1 MEAKALAAAASN
13 FSPPPLGGE
22 WMTPIFLIFIPAL
35 FALLM
40 PLFALMKIVELRFV
54 VALFCLLLCLMPLPF
69 LESIQESGVIIQN
82 INFFSFFEVT
92 LTMGFFELMFI
103 TFFSF
108 VSFVISLYGLSYE
121 VLSAPSEDLRRS
133 ISFLL
138 ALAGSFGM
146 LLSSNFGNLLFFYL
160 FTNTSIY
167 WLIKSNL
174 GTEAARKIY
183 LFSNFLSSSFLILGV
198 FTIYQTL
205 GSGDMYE
212 FGANLKNMDR
222 FSLYMAM
229 GLFLLSFFVKAEI
242 FPLNVWIVNLY
253 KESEPQNVAF
263 FSAVTTKAYF
273 IALIQLLAI
282 FFKLSPLLQEA
293 MILVGGISMVFAN
306 FHALRELS
314 IKRVLAYS
322 SMSQIGLIIM
332 GIGYNL
338 HQVNEGIFFHLI
350 NHSLAISLM
359 YLSVGYIAR
368 QYKGD
373 DTGLLRGCSI
383 AMPISSFF
391 FTLGAMSL
399 MGFPPFSG
407 FFSKL
412 LILKGF
418 ADYQLFTP
426 ILFIFLAS
434 LGEALLYFRIIR
446 TFYSNRPS
454 KLIKHTIVPNLMY
467 ASIMI
472 LGALVIY
479 LGVFP
484 SSLFFIVSSGVE
496 EFMNGKILIP
506 IGIRA
511 FQ

>member
-121 VLSAPSEDLRRS
+121 ALSAPSEDLRRS

-242 FPLNVWIVNLY
+242 FPLM
-253 KESEPQNVAF
+253 F
-263 FSAVTTKAYF
+263 G
-273 IALIQLLAI
+273 
-282 FFKLSPLLQEA
+282 LST
-293 MILVGGISMVFAN
+293 
-306 FHALRELS
+306 S
-314 IKRVLAYS
+314 IKRA
-322 SMSQIGLIIM
+322 
-332 GIGYNL
+332 NL
-338 HQVNEGIFFHLI
+338 KML
-350 NHSLAISLM
+350 
-359 YLSVGYIAR
+359 
-368 QYKGD
+368 
-373 DTGLLRGCSI
+373 
-383 AMPISSFF
+383 
-391 FTLGAMSL
+391 
-399 MGFPPFSG
+399 PFS
-407 FFSKL
+407 
-412 LILKGF
+412 
-418 ADYQLFTP
+418 Q
-426 ILFIFLAS
+426 
-434 LGEALLYFRIIR
+434 
-446 TFYSNRPS
+446 PS
-454 KLIKHTIVPNLMY
+454 PPKPT
-467 ASIMI
+467 
-472 LGALVIY
+472 
-479 LGVFP
+479 
-484 SSLFFIVSSGVE
+484 SSRSSSS
-496 EFMNGKILIP
+496 
-506 IGIRA
+506 
-511 FQ
+511 